1 MTFLLIVRSV
11 FLSGSSFSVAIL
23 GEEEE
28 DKKEKKTKER
38 KKINCMEEELQ

>member
-23 GEEEE
+23 GEEDE
-28 DKKEKKTKER
+28 DKKKDKK